1 MTTAIAV
8 IGKSGS
14 GKTTFSKALLNYLN
28 GEYPEKSVLLVDC
41 DLTGELSTS
50 FGVDIN
56 DTIWNIR
63 TGDFKYK
70 TQLPYVMTKQEYIDW
85 TLQETL
91 ISLHG
96 ETDLIVAGP
105 LLTKE
110 CSCFA
115 GGLINSALAKLLSGY
130 DFVIFDSEF
139 DLEYLRNLTAY
150 PVDTAVIISLPTS
163 DGIFTS
169 FKIKQSSL
177 LNCAPGQ
184 IGLIL
189 NKVQN
194 SALPIE
200 VSNLCDEYDIDI
212 LGILPFDETLQNNAV
227 SRVSPLLDQKVRE
240 LVYRLNL
247 PKI

>member
-1 MTTAIAV
+1 
-8 IGKSGS
+8 
-14 GKTTFSKALLNYLN
+14 
-28 GEYPEKSVLLVDC
+28 
-41 DLTGELSTS
+41 
-50 FGVDIN
+50 
-56 DTIWNIR
+56 
-63 TGDFKYK
+63 
-70 TQLPYVMTKQEYIDW
+70 MTKQEYIDW

-91 ISLHG
+91 ISLYG

-105 LLTKE
+105 ILTKE

-115 GGLINSALAKLLSGY
+115 GGLINSALSKLISGY
-130 DFVIFDSEF
+130 DFVIFDSEY

-150 PVDTAVIISLPTS
+150 QIDAAVIISLPTT
-163 DGIFTS
+163 DGVFTS

-177 LNCAPGQ
+177 LNCSPGQ

-194 SALPIE
+194 SVLTLEI
-200 VSNLCDEYDIDI
+200 SDICDEYDLDI
-212 LGILPFDETLQNNAV
+212 IGVLPYDESLENN
-227 SRVSPLLDQKVRE
+227 SISKVSPLLNQKVRE

>member
-1 MTTAIAV
+1 MTATIAV

-14 GKTTFSKALLNYLN
+14 GKTTFAKALLNFLN
-28 GEYPEKSVLLVDC
+28 SDYPDRSVLLVDC

-63 TGDFKYK
+63 AGDFKYK

-91 ISLHG
+91 ISLYG

-105 LLTKE
+105 LFTKE

-115 GGLINSALAKLLSGY
+115 GGLINSALAKLISGY
-130 DFVIFDSEF
+130 DFVIFDSEY

-150 PVDTAVIISLPTS
+150 PVDTAVIVSLPTS

-169 FKIKQSSL
+169 FKIKQSSI
-177 LNCAPGQ
+177 LNCSPGQ
-184 IGLIL
+184 IGLVL

-194 SALPIE
+194 SALPFE
-200 VSNLCDEYDIDI
+200 VSNLCDEYDLDI
-212 LGILPFDETLQNNAV
+212 IGILPYDNALENNAV
-227 SRVSPLLDQKVRE
+227 SRVSTLLEQKVKE